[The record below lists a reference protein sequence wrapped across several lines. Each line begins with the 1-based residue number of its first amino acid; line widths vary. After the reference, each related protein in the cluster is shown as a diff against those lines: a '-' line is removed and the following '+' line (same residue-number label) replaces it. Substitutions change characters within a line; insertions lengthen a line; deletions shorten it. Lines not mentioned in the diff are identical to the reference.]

1 MTHKLNKDQSVAIDP
16 ERKWIPIGPFTP
28 VGVRML
34 LIDEKQGI
42 AYIRQHTKS
51 DQFTHWSPIPTFR
64 KD

>member
-1 MTHKLNKDQSVAIDP
+1 MPHKLNRDQSAVVAEDQ
-16 ERKWIPIGPFTP
+16 KWIPIGPFTP

-42 AYIRQHTKS
+42 AYIRQHTKD

-64 KD
+64 K